1 MNWGMAM
8 TDDMDLERMFATAR
22 SNRDALPA
30 ALAARMLADAA
41 EVQSAQVERVPQP
54 RPGIWAQLRAGLG
67 GWTGMSGL
75 ATACAAG
82 VWIGLAP
89 PDFLPDPVGLVYQQ
103 QLDVDL
109 IFGFDETGILTEDG

>member
-1 MNWGMAM
+1 M
-8 TDDMDLERMFATAR
+8 TDELDLEQMFAAAR
-22 SNRDALPA
+22 ARRDTLPD

-41 EVQSAQVERVPQP
+41 QVQTDGRTNGAKTPVAT
-54 RPGIWAQLRAGLG
+54 RPGVWAQLRAGLG

-103 QLDVDL
+103 ELEVDL
-109 IFGFDETGILTEDG
+109 IFGVDETGILTEDG

>member
-1 MNWGMAM
+1 M
-8 TDDMDLERMFATAR
+8 TDDTDLEQMFAAAR
-22 SNRDALPA
+22 VQRDALPET
-30 ALAARMLADAA
+30 LGARMLADAA
-41 EVQSAQVERVPQP
+41 LVQAERQAEAPAP
-54 RPGIWAQLRAGLG
+54 AAARPGIWAQLRAGLG

-103 QLDVDL
+103 QLEVDL
-109 IFGFDETGILTEDG
+109 IFGVDETGILTEDG